1 MPAKKEDI
9 PVESGIYLCSGSG
22 KQQECSAFA
31 TILRPEP
38 KTSYLIPLCVK
49 HASKGE

>member
-1 MPAKKEDI
+1 MPVKKEDI

-22 KQQECSAFA
+22 KQECSAFA